1 MTKQRKV
8 YAPFSL
14 TSEAGVGQTPVEGYI
29 DVSQQV
35 QPILT
40 TGSVNENGKWIGVKS
55 SDEDFFGIT
64 KAVDVPN
71 TGEALF
77 PDTPTVKLIDMTG
90 FKTLQFALKTTRA
103 GTYNVKAVFGPDTHT
118 FANLDPIG
126 SGQQIKIYDNQSI
139 SDEDIVNDN
148 TNLDAANVWLV
159 YTILADRAKGQ
170 KNMQIKVTNSAG
182 GNATID
188 FAFRRLV

>member
-77 PDTPTVKLIDMTG
+77 PDTPTVKFIDMTG

>member
-1 MTKQRKV
+1 MPSKRTG
-8 YAPFSL
+8 YAPWSL
-14 TSEAGVGQTPVEGYI
+14 TREAGVQSATVEGTI
-29 DVSQQV
+29 EVPQSV
-35 QPILT
+35 QPTIS
-40 TGSVNENGKWIGVKS
+40 TGFVDEKGNWQGVKS
-55 SDEDFFGIT
+55 SDEVFFGIT
-64 KAVDVPN
+64 KAVDVAN

-77 PDTPTVKLIDMTG
+77 PDTPTVKFIDMTG

>member
-64 KAVDVPN
+64 KAVDVAN

-77 PDTPTVKLIDMTG
+77 PDTPTIKLIDMTG